1 VIRRTATLSLV
12 LATVALVACNDLPE
26 VGDDE
31 PETAPTATAGFQQ
44 DIDETCAEVS
54 APEGAPAPVTMMDNF
69 FEPPC
74 IAVSSEQ
81 GVALTNAGN
90 QDHNFTIQGTDLS
103 VDVEPGE
110 DEETDEV
117 GDEVGAGTYKFFCR
131 FHEDAGMVGTI
142 VVE

>member
-1 VIRRTATLSLV
+1 VGI
-12 LATVALVACNDLPE
+12 DPE
-26 VGDDE
+26 N
-31 PETAPTATAGFQQ
+31 
-44 DIDETCAEVS
+44 IDETCAEVS

-81 GVALTNAGN
+81 GVTLTNAGN
-90 QDHNFTIQGTDLS
+90 LDHNFTIQGTDLS

-117 GDEVGAGTYKFFCR
+117 GDAVGAGTYRFYCR
-131 FHEDAGMVGTI
+131 FHEDAAMVGTI

>member
-1 VIRRTATLSLV
+1 VIRRFATLSLL
-12 LATVALVACNDLPE
+12 LATVALVACDDLPE

-31 PETAPTATAGFQQ
+31 PEAAPTATAGLQE

-54 APEGAPAPVTMMDNF
+54 APEGAPAPVTMMDTF

-103 VDVEPGE
+103 VDVEPAE

-131 FHEDAGMVGTI
+131 FHENAGMVGTI